1 MTYVYD
7 QGIVAFTVE
16 VANNTAREI
25 VKATSKV
32 MKPADLDQ
40 LGGLVSV
47 EVEDVE
53 WFVLSAM
60 QKCMSR
66 SLLSA
71 EMTTERRFAQTAE
84 QEKH

>member
-1 MTYVYD
+1 MSYPSCNVVINQVTEEVKMTYKKNVTYVYD

-25 VKATSKV
+25 VEAANKV

-47 EVEDVE
+47 EVEDLE
-53 WFVLSAM
+53 
-60 QKCMSR
+60 
-66 SLLSA
+66 
-71 EMTTERRFAQTAE
+71 
-84 QEKH
+84 

>member
-1 MTYVYD
+1 MSYPSCKVVINQVTEEVKMTYKKNVTYVYD

-25 VKATSKV
+25 VEATNKV
-32 MKPADLDQ
+32 MTPADLDQ

-53 WFVLSAM
+53 
-60 QKCMSR
+60 
-66 SLLSA
+66 
-71 EMTTERRFAQTAE
+71 
-84 QEKH
+84 

>member
-1 MTYVYD
+1 MQLSHTPANVVINQVTEEVKMTYKKNVTYVYD

-53 WFVLSAM
+53 
-60 QKCMSR
+60 
-66 SLLSA
+66 
-71 EMTTERRFAQTAE
+71 
-84 QEKH
+84 

>member
-1 MTYVYD
+1 MSYPSCNVVINQVTEEVKMTYKKNVTYVYD

-25 VKATSKV
+25 VEATNKV

-47 EVEDVE
+47 EVENVE
-53 WFVLSAM
+53 
-60 QKCMSR
+60 
-66 SLLSA
+66 
-71 EMTTERRFAQTAE
+71 
-84 QEKH
+84 